1 MIERSDAGKLVGM
14 SGWLALE
21 DIEEACTTFL
31 GLGFNAIGVFHTQ
44 VASRLISA
52 PLYEGQFRA
61 VGNIIREAG
70 LVVSTLNVIKD
81 RDEFDPLG
89 SAESLKAAVH
99 VLARDLQRAA
109 VMGAPGILIWDG
121 RVDDEKA
128 ADTAP
133 ARMAECIARAREA
146 SGLSEAPEISIELH
160 PFTFALKYRRVTQ
173 FAEALRQVGAG
184 LCVDFCHFA
193 VGLGR
198 DFLDVIDDDVM
209 ASVNEIHYSD
219 SDCETSEFHMPPG
232 RGVLDMARIADR
244 FRGRRI
250 PASWDLFQWP
260 APRAAVRKYMPV
272 YREFV
277 AALSEAP

>member
-1 MIERSDAGKLVGM
+1 MVERSDANKLVGM

-21 DIEEACTTFL
+21 DIEEACTTL
-31 GLGFNAIGVFHTQ
+31 RGLGFDGVGVFHTQ

-61 VGNIIREAG
+61 AGDVVREAG

-89 SAESLKAAVH
+89 SDESMEAAVT
-99 VLARDLQRAA
+99 VLSRDLKMAA

-121 RVDDEKA
+121 RVDDERA
-128 ADTAP
+128 ADSAP
-133 ARMAECIARAREA
+133 ARIAECIVRARDA
-146 SGLSEAPEISIELH
+146 SGLSDPPEISIELH
-160 PFTFALKYRRVTQ
+160 PFTFALRYRRVAE
-173 FAEALRQVGAG
+173 FAEALKEVGAG

-193 VGLGR
+193 VALGP
-198 DFLDVIDDDVM
+198 DFIEVIDDGVM
-209 ASVNEIHYSD
+209 AAVNEIHYSD
-219 SDCETSEFHMPPG
+219 SDCVTSEFHMPPG
-232 RGVLDMARIADR
+232 RGILDMARIADR

-260 APRAAVRKYMPV
+260 APRAAVREYMPG
-272 YREFV
+272 YQSFV